1 MRQQDLYLNAE
12 MTPAERRAVQRRAK
26 AGELHRIAAGV
37 FTPLPED
44 HWPALLLREKTRF
57 LAAQFPGTVV
67 GYRTAFDGFQAKDRV
82 FFLTS
87 TYNRVFEYPGMTV
100 ALVKGAG
107 PQAGDQPIASRD
119 IYFPSLARILMEN
132 LSIDRHPLKRCV
144 AQDDIEG
151 RLMTLCHSRG
161 EDYLNQLR
169 DEAQALAPALG
180 LEREAARLDKLISAI
195 LGTGARSLLKHPA
208 AKAAAHGLPY
218 DSSRTERFDQLV
230 AALRQQVFTPVPAAK
245 LDAEGWRNF
254 AFLESY
260 FSNFIEGTEF
270 EVEEARAIALDGR
283 IVEKRPKDSHDI
295 LGVFKMILH
304 PGWRSQVLS
313 PMPAMIEQLQARH
326 AEMMA
331 ARPEVDPGQFK
342 DRMNYAG
349 NTAFVA
355 PELVRGT
362 LVEGSRRL
370 SDAPPGMARALL
382 AMFLVSEVHP
392 FIDGNGRLARL
403 VMNAELSAAG
413 ETRIIVPTLARE
425 EYLDC
430 LRVLTREG
438 DPGSFIRY
446 MNMLQQWS
454 AGFDYG
460 NLDDVVAAMKG
471 CNAFERSRVQFK
483 LGAQPARTGSTR
495 RFR

>member
-1 MRQQDLYLNAE
+1 MDHKIRQQDLYLNAE
-12 MTPAERRAVQRRAK
+12 MTPSERRAVQRRAK
-26 AGELHRIAAGV
+26 AGDLHRITAGV
-37 FTPLPED
+37 FTPLPEAE
-44 HWPALLLREKTRF
+44 WPALLLREKTRF

-67 GYRTAFDGFQAKDRV
+67 GYRTAFDGFQAKDKV

-87 TYNRVFEYPGMTV
+87 TYNRGFEYPEMTV

-107 PQAGDQPIASRD
+107 PQAGDQPISGRD
-119 IYFPSLARILMEN
+119 IYFPSLARILLEN

-144 AQDDIEG
+144 AQGDVEA
-151 RLMTLCHSRG
+151 RLLMLCQARG
-161 EDYLNQLR
+161 EDFINR
-169 DEAQALAPALG
+169 VREEARALATPLG
-180 LEREAARLDKLISAI
+180 LEREGAKLDKLISAI
-195 LGTGARSLLKHPA
+195 LGTGTRGILTHPA
-208 AKAAAHGLPY
+208 AKAAANGQAY
-218 DSSRTERFDQLV
+218 DGGRIERFDQLV
-230 AALRQQVFTPVPAAK
+230 AALRQQVFTPVPAVK
-245 LDAEGWRNF
+245 LEAEGWRNF

-270 EVEEARAIALDGR
+270 EVEEARAIALEGK

-295 LGVFKMILH
+295 LGVFKQILH

-313 PMPAMIEQLQARH
+313 PTPSVIEQLQARH

-355 PELVRGT
+355 PGLVRGT
-362 LVEGSRRL
+362 LAEGARRL
-370 SDAPPGMARALL
+370 ADVPPGLARALM
-382 AMFLVSEVHP
+382 AMFLVAEVHP
-392 FIDGNGRLARL
+392 FLDGNGRLARL

-413 ETRIIVPTLARE
+413 EARIIVPTLARE

-430 LRVLTREG
+430 LRVLTRDG
-438 DPGSFIRY
+438 DPDGFIRY
-446 MNMLQQWS
+446 MSKLRQWS
-454 AGFDYG
+454 AGFDYE
-460 NLDDVVAAMKG
+460 NLDAVVAAMKS

-483 LGAQPARTGSTR
+483 LLAPPAHTGA
-495 RFR
+495 